1 MLFLHISQMK
11 QVNINT
17 QLFSTCTNELLS
29 FQALETLCH
38 HPDKAG
44 GEALFIVDDTPLK
57 PMVETVQPFLE
68 SRGYKLT
75 PFKVPFWLLSSLI
88 ILLEII
94 ANLIGPIYK
103 IKSVLNYKIVRNL
116 YNSHS
121 FSYSKAE
128 QMLGYK
134 PLFSYEESISLS
146 RTYYDKIQ

>member
-1 MLFLHISQMK
+1 M
-11 QVNINT
+11 
-17 QLFSTCTNELLS
+17 LS

-38 HPDKAG
+38 DPDKAG
-44 GEALFIVDDTPLK
+44 GEAFFIVDDTPLT
-57 PMVETVQPFLE
+57 PMVETVKPFLE

-94 ANLIGPIYK
+94 ANVIFPIYK
-103 IKSVLNYKIVRNL
+103 IRSVLNYKIVRNL

-128 QMLGYK
+128 QILGYK

-146 RTYYDKIQ
+146 RTYYDNIK